1 MRPIIP
7 YTLGLNSKIKYMEN
21 SNEKNGKQKSQAGFS
36 QIAINNKAIEVIDE
50 LIKLEGSNR
59 LGGSGLTRANVLNDL
74 LIRKGAKKLRDFYY
88 SEA

>member
-1 MRPIIP
+1 M
-7 YTLGLNSKIKYMEN
+7 NDV
-21 SNEKNGKQKSQAGFS
+21 NEKNGKQKSQAGFS

-59 LGGSGLTRANVLNDL
+59 LGGSSLTRAIVLNEL
-74 LIRKGAKKLRDFYY
+74 LIQKGAKKLREFYY